1 MVLSKIIND
10 PVHGFIEIPRGLILS
25 LMDTPV
31 FQRLRRI
38 RQLGQTPLVYPGGVH
53 NRFNHALGA
62 MHLMRQALDTLRS
75 KQVDISDSEYEG
87 ALIAILLHDVG
98 HGPFSHALEFA
109 IVPDMHHEEMS
120 LAIMHQL
127 NADFQGQLD
136 TAIAIFEGKHPK
148 KFLHQLVSSQL
159 DMDRMDYLIRDSFF
173 TGVVEGTVG
182 MDRLIR
188 TLNVYQGQL
197 VIESKGIYSAENF
210 VVARRLMYW
219 QVYLHKTALS
229 AECMAVN
236 ILKRAKWCFRQGV
249 PLFVDDDLG
258 YFFGLDTVESITPAI
273 IEQFSQLDDVV
284 IEYHI
289 HQWQKCPDRVLA
301 TLCRGFIE
309 RKLLKIKV
317 QNTPIAAEIVD
328 DYRANAAQKLGLS
341 PEEAAYFVFTGA
353 VSNQAYLKNSDE
365 PIYIWYKNN
374 ELHDLATA
382 SDMENIG
389 ALAAPVIKYY
399 MCHPAW

>member
-1 MVLSKIIND
+1 M
-10 PVHGFIEIPRGLILS
+10 
-25 LMDTPV
+25 
-31 FQRLRRI
+31 
-38 RQLGQTPLVYPGGVH
+38 VYPGGVH

-62 MHLMRQALDTLRS
+62 MHLMRQALDTLRR
-75 KQVDISDSEYEG
+75 KCIEITEDEYQG
-87 ALIAILLHDVG
+87 ALMAILLHDIG

-120 LAIMHQL
+120 LAIMHRL
-127 NADFQGQLD
+127 NAEFGGELT
-136 TAIAIFEGKHPK
+136 TAIAIFEGNYPK

-229 AECMAVN
+229 AERMAVN
-236 ILKRAKWCFRQGV
+236 ILKRAKECYHAGIS
-249 PLFVDDDLG
+249 LFLDDDLG
-258 YFFGLDTVESITPAI
+258 YFFRLSDMRGGITPEI
-273 IEQFSQLDDVV
+273 IEQFARLDDVTL
-284 IEYHI
+284 EYHI
-289 HQWQKCPDRVLA
+289 RQWTKSPDKVLSN
-301 TLCRGFIE
+301 LCQRFID
-309 RKLLKIKV
+309 RSLLKIKI
-317 QNTPIAAEIVD
+317 QNTPIAAEIVE
-328 DYRANAAQKLGLS
+328 DYRTNAANSLGLTQ
-341 PEEAAYFVFTGA
+341 EEAAYFVFTGT

-374 ELHDLATA
+374 ELQDLATA

-389 ALAAPVIKYY
+389 ALAAPVVKHY